1 MAKNRI
7 HELIKPYVI
16 TKGSKFRLKDVDP
29 GDTGGFKPDKD
40 VAEAA
45 LAQGVSMLRKL
56 QEKLYAQNNWG
67 VLLIFQA
74 LDAAGK
80 GGAVEHVMSG
90 VDPAGVEVYAL
101 KAPSPE
107 DRDHDFM
114 WRSFKRLPERG
125 RIGIFDRSYY
135 EEVLIV
141 RVHPEILKG
150 SQIPTPLV
158 TKRVWKERFEDIR
171 AFERYFARQGYVIRK
186 FFLHISQKEQ
196 LKRLRKR
203 LDEPEKNWKFNL
215 GDLKERACWND
226 YMAAY
231 QDLIRNTATPEA
243 PWVVVPANKK
253 WFARIVVAATIVDA
267 LDALDLQ
274 FPTLDGNKRRE
285 LEEGRRQLEQAIGGK
300 ASKGKGAKKSGEK
313 ASKGT
318 SKKTR
323 KDNPKKGEN

>member
-1 MAKNRI
+1 MAKSRI
-7 HELIKPYVI
+7 SKLIEPYVI
-16 TKGSKFRLKDVDP
+16 TKGRKFRLKDIDP
-29 GDTGGFKPDKD
+29 GDTGGIKADKAG
-40 VAEAA
+40 AEAA
-45 LAQGVSMLRKL
+45 LAEGVARLRKL

-80 GGAVEHVMSG
+80 CGAVEHVMSG
-90 VDPAGVEVYAL
+90 VDPAGVEVCSF

-107 DRDHDFM
+107 ERDHDFM

-141 RVHPEILKG
+141 RVHPEILAG
-150 SQIPTPLV
+150 APIPRPLV
-158 TKRVWKERFEDIR
+158 TKHIWKERFEDIR

-186 FFLHISQKEQ
+186 FFLHITQKEQ

-215 GDLKERACWND
+215 GDLKERARWND
-226 YMAAY
+226 YMNAY
-231 QDLIRNTATPEA
+231 EDLIQNTATPEA
-243 PWVVVPANKK
+243 PWVVVPGNKK
-253 WFARIVVAATIVDA
+253 WFARIVVAATIIDA
-267 LDALDLQ
+267 LEKLDLK
-274 FPTLDGNKRRE
+274 FPKLDGTKRRE

-300 ASKGKGAKKSGEK
+300 SGDDEKGASRNSKDKKAKKDNKGKKGKKS
-313 ASKGT
+313 
-318 SKKTR
+318 
-323 KDNPKKGEN
+323 

>member
-1 MAKNRI
+1 MAKSRI
-7 HELIKPYVI
+7 SKLIQPYVI
-16 TKGSKFRLKDVDP
+16 TKGRKFRLKDIDP
-29 GDTGGFKPDKD
+29 GDTGGIKADKAG
-40 VAEAA
+40 AEAA
-45 LAQGVSMLRKL
+45 LAEGVARLRKL

-90 VDPAGVEVYAL
+90 VDPAGVEVCSF

-107 DRDHDFM
+107 ERDHDFM

-141 RVHPEILKG
+141 RVHSEILAG
-150 SQIPTPLV
+150 APIPSPLV
-158 TKRVWKERFEDIR
+158 TKHIWKERFEDIR

-186 FFLHISQKEQ
+186 FFLHITQKEQ

-215 GDLKERACWND
+215 GDLKERARWND
-226 YMAAY
+226 YMKAY
-231 QDLIRNTATPEA
+231 EDLIQNTASPEA
-243 PWVVVPANKK
+243 PWVVVPGNKK
-253 WFARIVVAATIVDA
+253 WFARIVVAATIIDA
-267 LDALDLQ
+267 LEKLDLK
-274 FPTLDGNKRRE
+274 FPKLDGTKRRE
-285 LEEGRRQLEQAIGGK
+285 LEEGRQQLEQAIGGK
-300 ASKGKGAKKSGEK
+300 SGDDKKKEDRKGGKNNGKGKRAKKAKTGKK
-313 ASKGT
+313 A
-318 SKKTR
+318 
-323 KDNPKKGEN
+323 

>member
-1 MAKNRI
+1 MAKTRI
-7 HELIKPYVI
+7 SWLVEPYVI
-16 TKGSKFRLKDVDP
+16 TKGRKFRLEDIDP
-29 GDTGGFKPDKD
+29 GDTRGFKPEKA

-45 LAQGVSMLRKL
+45 LAEGVAKLRKL

-107 DRDHDFM
+107 ERDHDFM

-141 RVHPEILKG
+141 RVHPEILDG
-150 SQIPTPLV
+150 SQIPRPLL
-158 TKRVWKERFEDIR
+158 TKQVWKQRFEDIC
-171 AFERYFARQGYVIRK
+171 AFERYFARQGYVILK

-215 GDLKERACWND
+215 GDLKERARWND
-226 YMAAY
+226 YMEAY
-231 QDLIRNTATPEA
+231 EDLIRHTATPEA
-243 PWVVVPANKK
+243 PWVVVPGNKK
-253 WFARIVVAATIVDA
+253 WFARIVVAAAIIDA
-267 LDALDLQ
+267 LEKLDLQ
-274 FPTLDGNKRRE
+274 FPKLDGTKRRE
-285 LEEGRRQLEQAIGGK
+285 LEEGRQQLEKAIGGK
-300 ASKGKGAKKSGEK
+300 
-313 ASKGT
+313 T
-318 SKKTR
+318 SKKDTSPQKKKV
-323 KDNPKKGEN
+323 KDTGKK

>member
-1 MAKNRI
+1 MAKTRI
-7 HELIKPYVI
+7 GKLIEPYVI
-16 TKGSKFRLKDVDP
+16 TKGNKFRLKDIDP
-29 GDTGGFKPDKD
+29 GDTRGFKPEKE

-45 LAQGVSMLRKL
+45 LAEGVAKLRKL

-107 DRDHDFM
+107 ERDHDFM

-141 RVHPEILKG
+141 RVHPEILEG
-150 SQIPTPLV
+150 SQIPRRLV

-171 AFERYFARQGYVIRK
+171 AFERYLARQGYVIRK

-215 GDLKERACWND
+215 GDLKERARWND
-226 YMAAY
+226 YMEAY
-231 QDLIRNTATPEA
+231 EDLIRHTATPEA
-243 PWVVVPANKK
+243 PWVVVPGNKK
-253 WFARIVVAATIVDA
+253 WFARIVVAATIIDA
-267 LDALDLQ
+267 LEHLDLK
-274 FPTLDGNKRRE
+274 FPKLDGTKRRE
-285 LEEGRRQLEQAIGGK
+285 LEEGRQQLEKAIGGK
-300 ASKGKGAKKSGEK
+300 ASTNKNKKSNK
-313 ASKGT
+313 NIR
-318 SKKTR
+318 SKKDG
-323 KDNPKKGEN
+323 KNNEK